1 MKFDQF
7 QFLMQNAFAESD
19 GNGPPPIKYKNI
31 PVEQLHPLVLAYIGD
46 AYFSL
51 YIRSTLLSYE
61 QNKVRVLHTLDSKIV
76 SATMQA
82 VAYQALEKELTE
94 QEMSIVRRGRNAKS
108 TVPKSATVAEYR
120 NSTGFEALLGYL
132 YLGKNYER
140 LSQIVEKAF
149 AVISREMTKDA
160 KNGGKKK

>member
-7 QFLMQNAFAESD
+7 QFLLQNAFCESEGD
-19 GNGPPPIKYKNI
+19 GPPKVKYKDI
-31 PVEQLHPLVLAYIGD
+31 PVDRLHPLVLAYVGD
-46 AYFSL
+46 AYFTL
-51 YIRSTLLSYE
+51 YVRTTLLSYE

-82 VAYQALEKELTE
+82 VAFQSLESGLTE
-94 QEMSIVRRGRNAKS
+94 QEMSIVKRGRNAKS

-140 LSQIVEKAF
+140 LSELVEKAF
-149 AVISREMTKDA
+149 AVISREMTKTA
-160 KNGGKKK
+160 KDSGGKK